1 MNNNTKRL
9 DIFLVKNGYFDSR
22 NKASEAIKSRNIK
35 VNGKIIQKSSFET
48 KDNDKIEVLEKKRY
62 VSRAGDKLKEF
73 LKDKNVNLNDKTC
86 LDVGSSTGGFVEV
99 LLEMGADK
107 IYAVDVGKKQLHPRI
122 KENKK
127 VISIESQDIREFE
140 CEEKFDLVTCDVSFV
155 SILYILESLV
165 KFAKDEMIIL
175 FKPQFEVGRG
185 VKRDK
190 KGVVKDKN
198 ALQRACVKFESE
210 LVKNNLQ
217 IIIKEESKIKGKE
230 GNSEFF
236 YYIKK

>member
-1 MNNNTKRL
+1 MNNNAKRL
-9 DIFLVKNGYFDSR
+9 DVFLVENGYFDSR
-22 NKASEAIKSRNIK
+22 NKANEAIKSRNIK
-35 VNGKIIQKSSFET
+35 VNGKIIQKPSFEI
-48 KDNDKIEVLEKKRY
+48 KDNNKIEVLEKKRY

-73 LKDKNVNLNDKTC
+73 LKDKNVNFKDRIC

-107 IYAVDVGKKQLHPRI
+107 IYAVDVGKEQLHARI

-140 CEEKFDLVTCDVSFV
+140 CEEKFDLVTCDVSFI

-165 KFAKDEMIIL
+165 KFAKNEIIIL
-175 FKPQFEVGRG
+175 FKPQFEVGRA

-210 LVKNNLQ
+210 LVKNKLQ
-217 IIIKEESKIKGKE
+217 IIIKEESRIKGKE

>member
-1 MNNNTKRL
+1 MNNNLKRL

-73 LKDKNVNLNDKTC
+73 LKDKNLHLKDKIC

-99 LLEMGADK
+99 LLEMDADK
-107 IYAVDVGKKQLHPRI
+107 IYAVDVGKEQLHPRL

-127 VISIESQDIREFE
+127 VISIESQDIRGFE
-140 CEEKFDLVTCDVSFV
+140 CEEKFDLVTCDVSFISV
-155 SILYILESLV
+155 LYILENLV
-165 KFAKDEMIIL
+165 KFAKNEMIIL
-175 FKPQFEVGRG
+175 FKPQFEVGRN

-198 ALQRACVKFESE
+198 ALQRVCVKFESE

-236 YYIKK
+236 YYVKK